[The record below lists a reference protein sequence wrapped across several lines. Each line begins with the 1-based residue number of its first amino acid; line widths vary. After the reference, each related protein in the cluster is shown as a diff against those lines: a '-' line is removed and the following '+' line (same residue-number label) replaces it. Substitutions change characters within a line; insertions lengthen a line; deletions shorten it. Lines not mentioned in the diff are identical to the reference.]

1 MNDSKGK
8 RERRETSRESRLPAT
23 HTTPR
28 LWSDWINKRKV
39 LFIYSLKRRK
49 SILKSIHNT
58 LYTEWNERNV
68 RVFCFR
74 RFTLLGAYSDYY
86 PIAFIFFGVRVV
98 FVREFPRCGRIGV
111 VVRSAMYT
119 RLIFGK
125 SSESS
130 RRRDLLSVKRSAFV
144 HSANRKTRRYTRKMH
159 ADSIWGSH
167 KIFDIAGRQ

>member
-74 RFTLLGAYSDYY
+74 RFTLFRSVLRLLSDRLYL
-86 PIAFIFFGVRVV
+86 F
-98 FVREFPRCGRIGV
+98 RCKGRFRARI
-111 VVRSAMYT
+111 SAMWPYRCSRAIGNVYAT
-119 RLIFGK
+119 NIREIERKLSTTG
-125 SSESS
+125 SSF
-130 RRRDLLSVKRSAFV
+130 R
-144 HSANRKTRRYTRKMH
+144 
-159 ADSIWGSH
+159 
-167 KIFDIAGRQ
+167 